1 MNKLKF
7 ILELQRKLSFLSAD
21 DIEKSVEYY
30 SEIIDDYIED
40 GLSEDEAVAA
50 LGDIDTI
57 VSNIL
62 AETPISH
69 IIKRRIKPQRKLGT
83 LEIILLILGS
93 PIWIS
98 LGLTFLAVAISIYV
112 SLWSVI
118 ISLWAVDLS
127 LAACLLGGIAACAI
141 LLTLGHTASALYI
154 LGAALLCG
162 GVAIFMFFGCKA
174 ATKGLLLLT
183 KKITLSFKNL
193 FIKRG
198 A

>member
-7 ILELQRKLSFLSAD
+7 VLELQEKLSFLSAD

-40 GLSEDEAVAA
+40 GLPEDEAVAA

-69 IIKRRIKPQRKLGT
+69 IIKRRIKPQRKLGA

-98 LGLTFLAVAISIYV
+98 LGLAFLAVAISIYV

-174 ATKGLLLLT
+174 ATKGILLLT

>member
-7 ILELQRKLSFLSAD
+7 ILELHDKLSFLSAD

-30 SEIIDDYIED
+30 SEIIDDYVED
-40 GLSEDEAVAA
+40 GLSEDDAVAA
-50 LGDIDTI
+50 LGDVDTI
-57 VSNIL
+57 VSSIL
-62 AETPISH
+62 AETPMTH
-69 IIKRRIKPQRKLGT
+69 IIKQRIKPRRRLGA
-83 LEIILLILGS
+83 LEIILIVLGS
-93 PIWIS
+93 PIWLS
-98 LGLTFLAVAISIYV
+98 LGAAFLAVAISIYV

-118 ISLWAVDLS
+118 ISLWAIDLS

-174 ATKGLLLLT
+174 ATKGILLLT

>member
-40 GLSEDEAVAA
+40 GLSENEAVAA

-69 IIKRRIKPQRKLGT
+69 IIKKRIKPQRKLGT

-98 LGLTFLAVAISIYV
+98 LGLAFLAVAISIYV

-174 ATKGLLLLT
+174 ATKGILLLT

>member
-7 ILELQRKLSFLSAD
+7 ILELHDKLSFLSAD

-30 SEIIDDYIED
+30 SEIIDDYVED
-40 GLSEDEAVAA
+40 GLSEDDAVAA
-50 LGDIDTI
+50 LGDVDTI
-57 VSNIL
+57 VSSIL

-69 IIKRRIKPQRKLGT
+69 IIKRRIKPQRKLGA

-98 LGLTFLAVAISIYV
+98 LGLAFLAVAISIYV

-127 LAACLLGGIAACAI
+127 LAACLLGGMASGC
-141 LLTLGHTASALYI
+141 LLLSFGYTSSALFLI
-154 LGAALLCG
+154 SAALVCAG
-162 GVAIFMFFGCKA
+162 ASIFMFFGCKV
-174 ATKGLLLLT
+174 ATKGIISLT
-183 KKITLSFKNL
+183 KKLTVCIKNL
-193 FIKRG
+193 FIME
-198 A
+198 

>member
-98 LGLTFLAVAISIYV
+98 LGLAFLAVAISIYV

-127 LAACLLGGIAACAI
+127 LAACLLGGIASCAI

-162 GVAIFMFFGCKA
+162 GVAIFMFFVCKA
-174 ATKGLLLLT
+174 VTKGILLLT

>member
-7 ILELQRKLSFLSAD
+7 ILELHDKLSFLSAD

-30 SEIIDDYIED
+30 SEIIDDYVED
-40 GLSEDEAVAA
+40 GLSEDDAVAA
-50 LGDIDTI
+50 LGDVDTI
-57 VSNIL
+57 VSSIL
-62 AETPISH
+62 AETPMTH
-69 IIKRRIKPQRKLGT
+69 IIKQRIKPRRRLGA

-98 LGLTFLAVAISIYV
+98 LGLAFLAVAISIYV

-174 ATKGLLLLT
+174 VTKGILLLT
-183 KKITLSFKNL
+183 KNITLSFKNL